1 MGEQIT
7 EWVYVDMDVWEEF
20 VRDKLIDEENLKT
33 LLWLDYIEIE
43 KLTGIDSDDGYID
56 DWDTNDWNR
65 IRVCVV
71 YTPKE

>member
-33 LLWLDYIEIE
+33 LLWLDHIEIE

-56 DWDTNDWNR
+56 DWDTNDWDH